1 MPYTAAHKAQTR
13 ERIVDAARS
22 MFNRRGFDAVSIQDI
37 MSHAGLTRGGFYNHF
52 ASKTDL
58 FIEAV
63 VSYISN
69 SPMHRRMRESK
80 KPMPA
85 PLIFARRV
93 IDLYLSD
100 EILANPDDHCPLYA
114 LPSDATH
121 AGDKSREAYTAVIHS
136 LEGLFRNAYP
146 PGDRDGSRKAQLIVS
161 LCVGGMVLARTTND
175 SALSKSIRSASR
187 RQALALLD
195 DQS

>member
-1 MPYTAAHKAQTR
+1 MPYTTEHKARTR
-13 ERIVDAARS
+13 ERIVQSARS
-22 MFNRRGFDAVSIQDI
+22 MFNRRGFDSVSIEDI

-63 VSYISN
+63 TSYISD

-80 KPMPA
+80 KPMLA
-85 PLIFARRV
+85 AAVFARRLV
-93 IDLYLSD
+93 DLYLSD
-100 EILANPDDHCPLYA
+100 EVLANPDDHCPLYA
-114 LPSDATH
+114 LPSDAMH
-121 AGDKSREAYTAVIHS
+121 AGERSRDAYTNVVHS
-136 LEGLFRNAYP
+136 LEGAFRAAFASN
-146 PGDRDGSRKAQLIVS
+146 DRDATRKAQLIVS

-175 SALSKSIRSASR
+175 SALGKSIRSASR

-195 DQS
+195 QD

>member
-1 MPYTAAHKAQTR
+1 MPYTTEHKARTR
-13 ERIVDAARS
+13 ERIVLSARS
-22 MFNRRGFDAVSIQDI
+22 MFNRRGFDSVSIEDI

-63 VSYISN
+63 TSYISD

-85 PLIFARRV
+85 AAVFARRLV
-93 IDLYLSD
+93 DLYLSD
-100 EILANPDDHCPLYA
+100 EVLANPDDHCPLYA
-114 LPSDATH
+114 LPSDAMH
-121 AGDKSREAYTAVIHS
+121 AGARSRDAYTSVVHS
-136 LEGLFRNAYP
+136 LEGAFRAAFATS
-146 PGDRDGSRKAQLIVS
+146 DRDAARKAQQIVS

-175 SALSKSIRSASR
+175 SALGKSIRSASR
-187 RQALALLD
+187 RQALALLEQD
-195 DQS
+195 